1 MAFCVDYD
9 LIGPGDPVTGREWDV
24 FCAKKVQFMHIE
36 EANSLQ
42 RAAGYISGFLGF
54 AVESGS
60 CNAAAFFPSMR
71 HLQFE
76 AAYLTPG
83 LGP

>member
-1 MAFCVDYD
+1 MGCV
-9 LIGPGDPVTGREWDV
+9 LRQ
-24 FCAKKVQFMHIE
+24 KVQFMHIE

-60 CNAAAFFPSMR
+60 YNAAAFFPLSATYSSKLR
-71 HLQFE
+71 I
-76 AAYLTPG
+76 
-83 LGP
+83 